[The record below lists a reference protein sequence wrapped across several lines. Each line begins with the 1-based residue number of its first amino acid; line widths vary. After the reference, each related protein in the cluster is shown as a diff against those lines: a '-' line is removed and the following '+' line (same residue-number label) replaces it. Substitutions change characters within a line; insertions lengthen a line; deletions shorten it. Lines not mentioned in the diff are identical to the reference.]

1 MFRCHSR
8 NGNEGGDSGCSA
20 AVCDPGGGGRE
31 QKRGNNRGEKG
42 VSERT
47 QMIGRV

>member
-1 MFRCHSR
+1 MKVETVGAQPQFATR
-8 NGNEGGDSGCSA
+8 
-20 AVCDPGGGGRE
+20 GGGGRE

>member
-1 MFRCHSR
+1 MKVETVGAQPQFATR
-8 NGNEGGDSGCSA
+8 
-20 AVCDPGGGGRE
+20 GGGRE